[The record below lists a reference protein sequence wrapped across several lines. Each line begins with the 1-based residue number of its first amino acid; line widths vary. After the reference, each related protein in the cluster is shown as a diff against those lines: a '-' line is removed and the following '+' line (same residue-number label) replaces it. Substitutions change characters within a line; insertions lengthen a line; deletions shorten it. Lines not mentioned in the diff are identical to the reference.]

1 MYDTSEKWFHS
12 LRMMLHNIKFFVHF
26 LHLKTKMFKHVI
38 FKLAC
43 FVTPIQE
50 PYQWDS
56 VAAISRK
63 FLGIRYSI
71 LPYYYTLFYKAHRP
85 VDSTN
90 QPSGTVT
97 RPLFFEFQKDINTYS
112 IDRQFLIGSAIMIS
126 PVLTQGM

>member
-1 MYDTSEKWFHS
+1 
-12 LRMMLHNIKFFVHF
+12 
-26 LHLKTKMFKHVI
+26 MFKHFTFNI
-38 FKLAC
+38 DW
-43 FVTPIQE
+43 FVPPIQE
-50 PYQWDS
+50 PYQWNS

-63 FLGIRYSI
+63 VLGIRYSI

-97 RPLFFEFQKDINTYS
+97 RPLFFEFQKDSKTYS